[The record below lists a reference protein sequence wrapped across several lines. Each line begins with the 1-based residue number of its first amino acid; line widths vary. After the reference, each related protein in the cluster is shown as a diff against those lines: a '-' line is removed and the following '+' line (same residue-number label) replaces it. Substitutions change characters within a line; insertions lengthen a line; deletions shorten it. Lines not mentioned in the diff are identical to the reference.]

1 LFNLPRFRPLSLP
14 LALLAPVAFASPT
27 LASAQDNHLTDQP
40 SIYDGDHIV
49 VGAGP
54 AYVPSYEGSDNQIIT
69 GSPLIR
75 GSVSGLDFQLMGTS
89 FSVDLIPDAEDATVR
104 MLLGPQVRVNLD
116 RTRRITDP
124 VVARL
129 GKKDIAVEAGG
140 FAGLA
145 FGGLTN
151 PYDELTARVEFIH
164 DVSGEHG
171 GSLLTPSLSFSTPLS
186 PALFTFVSIEATHAS
201 GDYMDSFFSVSPTG
215 ALASGLPVYAARSGW
230 KNWAISSGVNYDLSG
245 DLRDGGFGLFAGA
258 SYSRLLNSAA
268 ASPIVSAR
276 GDRDQWYATAGVT
289 YAF

>member
-1 LFNLPRFRPLSLP
+1 MFTLPRISRQSLSF
-14 LALLAPVAFASPT
+14 ALLVPAVLVCPAM
-27 LASAQDNHLTDQP
+27 ASAQDNSIAAQP

-49 VGAGP
+49 VGIGP

-89 FSVDLIPDAEDATVR
+89 FSMDVIPDADDAAVKL
-104 MLLGPQVRVNLD
+104 LLGPQLRVNLD
-116 RTRRITDP
+116 RTRRISDP
-124 VVARL
+124 VVASL

-151 PYDELTARVEFIH
+151 PYDQLTARVEYVH
-164 DVSGEHG
+164 DVTGEHG

-186 PALFTFVSIEATHAS
+186 PAVFTFVSIEATRAS
-201 GDYMDSFFSVSPTG
+201 ADYMDSYYSVTSAG
-215 ALASGLPVYAARSGW
+215 AVASGLPVYAARGGW
-230 KNWAISSGVNYDLSG
+230 KNWAISGGVNYDLSG
-245 DLRDGGFGLFAGA
+245 DLRDGGLGLFAGA
-258 SYSRLLNSAA
+258 SYSRMLNSAA
-268 ASPIVSAR
+268 ESPIVSIR
-276 GDRDQWYATAGVT
+276 GDRDQWYGAVGVT